1 MMHIQL
7 DLLFQFYM
15 HHQYVEFGHR
25 TKNHKGWVEGKFM
38 MTISEQEIQT
48 IAPKVLENKLKKL
61 LGECFT

>member
-1 MMHIQL
+1 
-7 DLLFQFYM
+7 
-15 HHQYVEFGHR
+15 
-25 TKNHKGWVEGKFM
+25 M